1 MEIAIF
7 IVVPKGSDMYEV
19 VADPETEV
27 FFNWQDADD
36 AAKAIDSEA
45 KVFQATTTFYEDD
58 FSPVD

>member
-7 IVVPKGSDMYEV
+7 IVVPKGSDLYEV
-19 VADPETEV
+19 VGDPETEV

-36 AAKAIDSEA
+36 RAKAILDGA
-45 KVFQATTTFYEDD
+45 TVFQATTTFYEDD